1 MDPRL
6 RGDDVGWGEPSLVA
20 EQRHDPR
27 LIGAGDA
34 AVHAGAVEA
43 PAAAAFAVDADQPAD
58 PAHASDLADH
68 TLAGF
73 AQRLVREAVSP
84 VTMDMLKLEGRLF
97 ADLMTQPETQAL
109 LKGVANQHRAERG
122 G

>member
-1 MDPRL
+1 MMLRPRL
-6 RGDDVGWGEPSLVA
+6 VSAQEMLQLGVFQEV
-20 EQRHDPR
+20 
-27 LIGAGDA
+27 
-34 AVHAGAVEA
+34 V
-43 PAAAAFAVDADQPAD
+43 PAD
-58 PAHASDLADH
+58 SAETALDRALVIAREIAGRPARAVAHIK
-68 TLAGF
+68 
-73 AQRLVREAVSP
+73 RLVREAVSP

>member
-1 MDPRL
+1 
-6 RGDDVGWGEPSLVA
+6 
-20 EQRHDPR
+20 
-27 LIGAGDA
+27 
-34 AVHAGAVEA
+34 
-43 PAAAAFAVDADQPAD
+43 
-58 PAHASDLADH
+58 
-68 TLAGF
+68 
-73 AQRLVREAVSP
+73 VREAVSP